1 MVEHLPQDP
10 DQEHLSVSKLGVDNW
25 TCPVALRP
33 WWAVFVTQRRTWAA
47 LLQFYRWHYGLEK
60 YFDKCLSAKNNMDL
74 GLDIADDLAKV
85 DFSQNHLW
93 ELFLRDNYIFSWRKT
108 WTSWKSLGWTWIWA
122 SSRWTGLR
130 TTKRFWIQLNC
141 ILWFHIQPIENPFQV
156 KAFFIYESSV

>member
-47 LLQFYRWHYGLEK
+47 LLQFYRWHYRLEK

-85 DFSQNHLW
+85 NLSQNHLQ
-93 ELFLRDNYIFSWRKT
+93 ELFWGTIIFSAEERHGQVEKVWDGHGYEHRADG
-108 WTSWKSLGWTWIWA
+108 LGWGQQKGFESNWIA
-122 SSRWTGLR
+122 FYNFISS
-130 TTKRFWIQLNC
+130 
-141 ILWFHIQPIENPFQV
+141 P
-156 KAFFIYESSV
+156 